1 MSINRHS
8 LWAQASRNTHYPRV
22 YDNPLKL
29 IGNTPLFRLKKLPT
43 RCGIR
48 NSVKIY
54 AKLEF
59 FNPGGSV
66 KDRAALNI
74 ILNAIKDGALT
85 FDKTIL
91 DATSGNMGISY
102 SMIAATLGYRCK
114 MLVPANANSKKV
126 TIMKA
131 YGAEVVFTN
140 SADGLNGAIKKA
152 RELYE
157 QDPKAYFYANQYD
170 NEANWLAHY
179 ATTGPEIIKQTK
191 GRLTYFVAGV
201 GTSGTLMGVGR
212 RLKEFNPNIKLV
224 EVQPDSGFHGIEG
237 LKHMATSIKPK
248 IYDENFSDICMSIST
263 TEAYEMVKELARVE
277 GMLVGISSGA
287 TLAAVIKIARELEE
301 GTLVV
306 IFPDGGERYVE
317 ERFWREEFQT
327 QSTY

>member
-1 MSINRHS
+1 MSVKRLNS
-8 LWAQASRNTHYPRV
+8 WVQADYNTYHLRV
-22 YDNPLKL
+22 YDKPLKL
-29 IGNTPLFRLKKLPT
+29 VGNTPLCRIEKLPAQYGVKD
-43 RCGIR
+43 R
-48 NSVKIY
+48 VKIY

-74 ILNAIKDGALT
+74 ILSAIKDGALT
-85 FDKTIL
+85 PDKTIL

-114 MLVPANANSKKV
+114 MLVPANANTKKV
-126 TIMKA
+126 AIMKT
-131 YGAEVVFTN
+131 YGAEVIFTN
-140 SADGLNGAIKKA
+140 PVDGLNGAIKKA
-152 RELYE
+152 HELYE

-179 ATTGPEIIKQTK
+179 TTTGPEIIKQTN
-191 GRLTYFVAGV
+191 GRLTHFVAGV

-212 RLKEFNPNIKLV
+212 RLKEFNPSIKLV

-248 IYDENFSDICMSIST
+248 IYDENFSDMCISVST
-263 TEAYEMVKELARVE
+263 SEAYEMVKKLARVE

-287 TLAAVIKIARELEE
+287 ALAAGIKIARELEE
-301 GTLVV
+301 ETLVV

-327 QSTY
+327 

>member
-1 MSINRHS
+1 MSVKRLNS
-8 LWAQASRNTHYPRV
+8 WVQADYNTYHLRV
-22 YDNPLKL
+22 YDKPLKL
-29 IGNTPLFRLKKLPT
+29 VGNTPLCRIEKLPAQYGVKD
-43 RCGIR
+43 R
-48 NSVKIY
+48 VKIY

-74 ILNAIKDGALT
+74 ILSAIKDGALT
-85 FDKTIL
+85 PDKTIL

-114 MLVPANANSKKV
+114 MLVPANANTKKV
-126 TIMKA
+126 AIMKT
-131 YGAEVVFTN
+131 YGAEVIFTN
-140 SADGLNGAIKKA
+140 PVDGLNGAIKKA
-152 RELYE
+152 HELYE

-179 ATTGPEIIKQTK
+179 TTTGPEIIKQTN
-191 GRLTYFVAGV
+191 GRLTHFVAGV

-212 RLKEFNPNIKLV
+212 RLKEFNPSIKLV

-248 IYDENFSDICMSIST
+248 IYDENFSDMCISVST
-263 TEAYEMVKELARVE
+263 SEAYEMVKKLARVE

-287 TLAAVIKIARELEE
+287 ALAAGIKIARELEE

-327 QSTY
+327 

>member
-1 MSINRHS
+1 MSVKRLNS
-8 LWAQASRNTHYPRV
+8 WVQADYNTHHLRV
-22 YDNPLKL
+22 YDKPLKL
-29 IGNTPLFRLKKLPT
+29 VGNTPLCRIEKLPAQYGVKD
-43 RCGIR
+43 R
-48 NSVKIY
+48 VKIY

-74 ILNAIKDGALT
+74 ILSAIKDGALT
-85 FDKTIL
+85 PDKTIL

-114 MLVPANANSKKV
+114 MLVPANANTKKV
-126 TIMKA
+126 AIMKT
-131 YGAEVVFTN
+131 YGAEVIFTN
-140 SADGLNGAIKKA
+140 PVDGLNGAIKKA
-152 RELYE
+152 HELYE

-179 ATTGPEIIKQTK
+179 TTTGPEIIKQTN
-191 GRLTYFVAGV
+191 GRLTHFVAGV

-212 RLKEFNPNIKLV
+212 RLKEFNPGIKLV

-248 IYDENFSDICMSIST
+248 IYDENFSDMCISVST
-263 TEAYEMVKELARVE
+263 SEAYEMVKKLARVE

-287 TLAAVIKIARELEE
+287 ALAAGIKIARELEE

-327 QSTY
+327 

>member
-1 MSINRHS
+1 VSVKRLNS
-8 LWAQASRNTHYPRV
+8 WVQADYNTYHLRV
-22 YDNPLKL
+22 YDKPLKL
-29 IGNTPLFRLKKLPT
+29 VGNTPLCRIEKLPAQYGVKD
-43 RCGIR
+43 R
-48 NSVKIY
+48 VKIY

-74 ILNAIKDGALT
+74 ILSAIKDGALT
-85 FDKTIL
+85 PDKTIL

-114 MLVPANANSKKV
+114 MLVPANANTKKV
-126 TIMKA
+126 AIMKT
-131 YGAEVVFTN
+131 YGAEVIFTN
-140 SADGLNGAIKKA
+140 PVDGLNGAIKKA
-152 RELYE
+152 HELYE

-179 ATTGPEIIKQTK
+179 TTTGPEIIKQTN
-191 GRLTYFVAGV
+191 GRLTHFVAGV

-212 RLKEFNPNIKLV
+212 RLKEFNPSIKLV

-248 IYDENFSDICMSIST
+248 IYDENFSDMCISVST
-263 TEAYEMVKELARVE
+263 SEAYEMVKKLARVE

-287 TLAAVIKIARELEE
+287 ALAAGIKIARELEE

-327 QSTY
+327 